1 MKKLPLIT
9 LSLLCF
15 FAFSTNTV
23 KSQTPDFML
32 QGWNW
37 DYPFFYAGIGNQID
51 YLAVEGENLKNAGFT
66 YVWLPPLA
74 KSISG
79 STSMGYNVRDYY
91 DIGDFGPAR
100 WGDREG
106 FENIKTVYNSLG
118 INMVADMIFNHRDG
132 GAWEDNGA
140 VEGWIENMN
149 YTKVAAGDQPFPSDR
164 YQCYLPIGGATG
176 NGAGTYYFKIRS
188 ASEHPN
194 YFDKP
199 YQVVFWTNTVAAD
212 YVTAPTTEAEP
223 NGGGD
228 CGESNNVIL
237 LGKRKNATI
246 DNAGCKTDEFAL
258 TISAADFNAAGDTI
272 WFKMVN
278 TGGGGLG
285 DMTDHYVYGLW
296 NGALGA
302 DVQSQ
307 IKYQTATD
315 FTNLPSGQGAMNYL
329 NFKPNGNP
337 TQLAGDQDAFY
348 FYYDIDQY
356 VPSTKT
362 VLYDYTKYL
371 WSDEDIRGFRFD
383 AVKHFPGWFIGDLMD
398 ELHDNGMNPGMI
410 VGENYDF
417 TPSVLKGWLDDV
429 MFNMDDD
436 TKAAINVRVF
446 DFALRNNL
454 EQACD
459 AFGYD
464 VRNVFNSGIVDG
476 AGGSGFNVVTFINNH
491 DFRDPGQPVDNDP
504 ILAYAYILTNN
515 KLGIPCVYFSDY
527 YSPLN
532 LRYKING
539 LMEAHRRYIYGAT
552 QVDYLSRYS
561 SPYFANYI
569 SGGANTSLIY
579 QTSYAVS
586 GREVVVAINF
596 SGNTL
601 KVDQTINT
609 ANIAAGDT
617 LTDIFAQTVYP
628 FITVQDDNQIY
639 LEIPPRSFAVFVE
652 GDLRDELIDIS
663 TPVSVTTIPGELS
676 FQLFPNP
683 ATDLLTF
690 DFPLV
695 NNNNLLITI
704 YDITGNVVLQQNNL
718 STQNI
723 ISTKQLISG
732 TYLIQIIQDDTIRI
746 AKFIK
751 Q

>member
-228 CGESNNVIL
+228 CGESNNAIL

-356 VPSTKT
+356 IPSTKT

-617 LTDIFAQTVYP
+617 LTDIFAQTIYP

-718 STQNI
+718 STQNT

-732 TYLIQIIQDDTIRI
+732 TYLIQIIQDDSIRI

>member
-15 FAFSTNTV
+15 FAFSTNAV

-100 WGDREG
+100 WGDRDG

-228 CGESNNVIL
+228 CGESNNAIL

-285 DMTDHYVYGLW
+285 DMTDHYLYGLW

-552 QVDYLSRYS
+552 QVDYLSRYG

-617 LTDIFAQTVYP
+617 LTDIFAQTIYP

-718 STQNI
+718 STQNT

>member
-1 MKKLPLIT
+1 MRKLLIGF
-9 LSLLCF
+9 SALLFCLI
-15 FAFSTNTV
+15 FSPTTT
-23 KSQTPDFML
+23 KCQTPDFML

-37 DYPFFYAGIGNQID
+37 DYPYFYAGIGNQID
-51 YLAVEGENLKNAGFT
+51 FLAAEGENLKNAGFN

-74 KSISG
+74 KATSG

-106 FENIKTVYNSLG
+106 FENLKSVYNSLG
-118 INMVADMIFNHRDG
+118 INMVADMIYNHRDG
-132 GAWEDNGA
+132 GAWEVNSP
-140 VEGWIENMN
+140 VEGWIENMT
-149 YTKVAAGDQPFPSDR
+149 YVKVAAGDQPFPTDR
-164 YQCYLPIGGATG
+164 LQFYLPIGGATG
-176 NGAGTYYFKIRS
+176 NGAGTYYFKVRS

-199 YQVVFWTNTVAAD
+199 YQAIFWTNTVAAD

-228 CGESNNVIL
+228 CGEINNTIL
-237 LGKRKNATI
+237 LGKRKNASI

-258 TISAADFNAAGDTI
+258 TITAADFNALGDNI
-272 WFKMVN
+272 WFKLVN

-285 DMTDHYVYGLW
+285 DMSDHYVYSCW

-302 DVQSQ
+302 DVQTQ

-315 FTNLPSGQGAMNYL
+315 FTNMPSGLGSMNYL

-337 TQLAGDQDAFY
+337 TQLAGDLDALY
-348 FYYDIDQY
+348 FYYDVDQNI
-356 VPSTKT
+356 VSTQD

-371 WSDEDIRGFRFD
+371 WSDESIRGYRLD
-383 AVKHFPGWFIGDLMD
+383 AVKHFPGWFLGNLLD
-398 ELHDNGMNPGMI
+398 ELHDNGMNPGMV

-417 TPSVLKGWLDDV
+417 TPSVLKGWIDDV
-429 MFNMDDD
+429 LFNMDAD
-436 TKAAINVRVF
+436 TKDAIDVRVF

-459 AFGYD
+459 GFGYD
-464 VRNVFNSGIVDG
+464 VRNLFNSGIVDG

-515 KLGIPCVYFSDY
+515 KLGVPCVYFPDY

-532 LRYKING
+532 LRFVING
-539 LMEAHRRYIYGAT
+539 LMEAHERYIYGAT
-552 QVDYLSRYS
+552 QVDYLSRFS
-561 SPYFANYI
+561 SPYLANYI
-569 SGGANTSLIY
+569 SGAANTSLIY
-579 QTSYAVS
+579 QTSYAAS

-609 ANIAAGDT
+609 ANIFSGDT
-617 LTDIFAQTVYP
+617 LTDIFEQTIYP
-628 FITVQDDNQIY
+628 FITVQADNQLY

-652 GDLRDELIDIS
+652 GDLRDEVIDIS
-663 TPVSVTTIPGELS
+663 TPVNIDNIPAELS
-676 FQLFPNP
+676 FEVFPNP
-683 ATDLLTF
+683 VTNLLTF
-690 DFPLV
+690 KIDNP
-695 NNNNLLITI
+695 NLEPQEIII
-704 YDITGNVVLQQNNL
+704 YDMSGRVVLQQILNANEN
-718 STQNI
+718 T
-723 ISTKQLISG
+723 ISTKNLFSG
-732 TYLIQIIQDDTIRI
+732 TYLIKIIQEENIRI

>member
-1 MKKLPLIT
+1 MRKLLIGFT
-9 LSLLCF
+9 ALGFCLAF
-15 FAFSTNTV
+15 FSTKS
-23 KSQTPDFML
+23 KSQTPDFMM
-32 QGWNW
+32 QGWYW
-37 DYPFFYAGIGNQID
+37 DYPLFYTGIGNQID
-51 YLAVEGENLKNAGFT
+51 YLNQEGEHLKDAGFT
-66 YVWLPPLA
+66 YMWLPPLA

-79 STSMGYNVRDYY
+79 SSSMGYNVRDYY
-91 DIGDFGPAR
+91 DIGDYGPAR
-100 WGDREG
+100 WGDRDG
-106 FENIKTVYNSLG
+106 FEALKTTYNSLG
-118 INMVADMIFNHRDG
+118 IKMVADLIYNHRDG
-132 GAWEDNGA
+132 GSWEDNGA

-164 YQCYLPIGGATG
+164 YLCYLPIGGATG
-176 NGAGTYYFKIRS
+176 NGTGTYYFKIRS

-194 YFDKP
+194 FYSKP
-199 YQVVFWTNTVAAD
+199 YQVIFWTNTVAAD

-228 CGESNNVIL
+228 CGESNNSII

-246 DNAGCKTDEFAL
+246 DNSGCKTDEFAL
-258 TISAADFNAAGDTI
+258 TLSAADFNAAGDTI

-307 IKYQTATD
+307 IKFQTATD

-348 FYYDIDQY
+348 FYYDIDQT
-356 VPSTKT
+356 VGSTKD

-371 WSDEDIRGFRFD
+371 WTDESIRGYRLD
-383 AVKHFPGWFIGDLMD
+383 AVKHFPGWFVGDLLD
-398 ELHDNGMNPGMI
+398 DLHDNGMNPGMV

-417 TPSVLKGWLDDV
+417 TPAVLKGWLDDV
-429 MFNMDDD
+429 MFNMDGD

-476 AGGSGFNVVTFINNH
+476 AGGSGFNVITFINNH
-491 DFRDPGQPVDNDP
+491 DFRDAGQPIDNDP
-504 ILAYAYILTNN
+504 MLAYAYILTNN
-515 KLGIPCVYFSDY
+515 RLGIPCVFFKDY
-527 YSPLN
+527 YPLN
-532 LRYKING
+532 LRYQIDG
-539 LMEAHRRYIYGAT
+539 LMEAHKRYIYGAT
-552 QVDYLSRYS
+552 QVDYLSRFA
-561 SPYFANYI
+561 SPYTANYI

-579 QTSYAVS
+579 QTSYAES
-586 GREVVVAINF
+586 GREVVVVINF

-609 ANIAAGDT
+609 ANISPGDT
-617 LTDIFAQTVYP
+617 LTDIFSKTAFP
-628 FITVQDDNQIY
+628 FITVQGDNQIY
-639 LEIPPRSFAVFVE
+639 LEIPARSYAVYVE
-652 GDLRDELIDIS
+652 GDLSDELIDIS
-663 TPVSVTTIPGELS
+663 TPVNIEQLTNAVT
-676 FQLFPNP
+676 FDVFPNP
-683 ATDLLTF
+683 VDDVLYYHISDNNSSNQQVNIF
-690 DFPLV
+690 DMTGK
-695 NNNNLLITI
+695 LIYYT
-704 YDITGNVVLQQNNL
+704 TL
-718 STQNI
+718 SSTENT
-723 ISTKQLISG
+723 ISTKNLISG
-732 TYLIQIIQDDTIRI
+732 TYLIQIIRDEEIRI

-751 Q
+751 K